1 MLDAKT
7 IDKLKAEHGEI
18 YAVET
23 AGVTIVVRPPS
34 RAAFRR
40 FADRAADS
48 NGRYLAMETLLRD
61 CVVWPTLPELDALLE
76 RKPGIAAPIAER
88 LVQLAGAAQEADFR
102 PL

>member
-1 MLDAKT
+1 MDAKI

-18 YAVET
+18 YAVGI
-23 AGVTIVVRPPS
+23 AGTTIIVRPPS

-40 FADRAADS
+40 FADKAAGDS
-48 NGRYLAMETLLRD
+48 GRYAAMENLLRD
-61 CVVWPTLPELDALLE
+61 CVVWPPLAELDALLE

-102 PL
+102 AL